1 MSRLTPPDASYDLE
15 RFVRAQ
21 AGTYEQALSELT
33 RGRKQSHWMWFVF
46 PQIAGLG
53 ISDMSRRYAI
63 VDPGEARAYLAHA
76 VLGPRLQACFE
87 ATLGVNGRT
96 AHEIFGSP
104 DDMKLR
110 SSATLFAAA
119 SEAGSIFQQVLD
131 KYFGGRPDM
140 ETQRLMETAGR

>member
-1 MSRLTPPDASYDLE
+1 MQNSTPPNATYDLE

-21 AGTYEQALSELT
+21 AATHEQALAEVT

-53 ISDMSRRYAI
+53 MSEMSRRYAI
-63 VDPGEARAYLAHA
+63 ADVGEARACLAHP

-87 ATLGVNGRT
+87 ATLGVDGRT

-104 DDMKLR
+104 DDMKLQ
-110 SSATLFAAA
+110 SSATLFAAV

-131 KYFGGRPDM
+131 KYFDGRPDNK
-140 ETQRLMETAGR
+140 TQRLIDPAAS